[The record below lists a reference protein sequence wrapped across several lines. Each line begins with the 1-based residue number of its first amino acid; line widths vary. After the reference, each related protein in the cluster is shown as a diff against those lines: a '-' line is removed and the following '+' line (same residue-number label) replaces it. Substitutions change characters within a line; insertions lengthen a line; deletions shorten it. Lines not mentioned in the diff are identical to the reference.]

1 VQVERGRAAL
11 DITDAITAETIRNAL
26 AVAVE
31 EASIVVVRSSHSAFI
46 QEGAD
51 ACAALLDA
59 DGRLV
64 AQSASTSLMHGAS
77 LRCSLPALIEDHPL
91 ATMRPGDVFAMNDPF
106 RGGIHANDIVIF
118 RPIFADGRP
127 RWFGGTLIHVADV
140 GGSAAGGL
148 AAVANDTFAEG
159 LLLPPVRLF
168 TAGAEHSDVLRIIA
182 RNSRVP
188 DKVVGD
194 VKALVA
200 GAHTVARRMDELVER
215 YGADQLGAF
224 VDDALDYAERRTRQE
239 IALLPDGTYR
249 GAFTIDTDGISDRS
263 FAVRVEVTVDGDR
276 IVVDF
281 DGTAAQSGG
290 AINSSI
296 SQTTSGVLFAV
307 RCFLDP
313 SIPMN
318 EGCFR
323 PIEVR
328 LPPGTVVNPNPPAAC
343 GGRIVTVAAAI
354 DAILDALSACRPDHG
369 VAPSGL
375 VQVFT
380 LTGVDDAG
388 GRWITLLYEFGGI
401 GARSGSDGP
410 DATGAFFLG
419 GRSVIPQIEPLE
431 SQYPFVVR
439 RSRLVPDSGGAGRWR
454 GGLGVETEI
463 ELLVDTEIGVRGD
476 RMLIPPPGAQGGGPG
491 AAGGWTLRRADGTVE
506 HLAARQAGVKAHAG
520 DVFVLRTSGGGGLGP
535 VSERPPELVLAD
547 VRDGNVSPEGAARD
561 YGVDP
566 EAGR

>member
-1 VQVERGRAAL
+1 MQIERGRGAL
-11 DITDAITAETIRNAL
+11 DVTDAITAETIRNAL

-59 DGRLV
+59 EGRLV

-77 LRCSLPALIEDHPL
+77 LRCSLPALLEDHPL
-91 ATMRPGDVFAMNDPF
+91 DTMAPGDVFAMNDPF

-118 RPIFADGRP
+118 RPVFVDGRA

-159 LLLPPVRLF
+159 LLLPPVRLHS
-168 TAGAEHSDVLRIIA
+168 AGAVQPEVVRIIA

-194 VKALVA
+194 VSALVA
-200 GAHTVARRMDELVER
+200 GAHTVARRIEELIER

-224 VDDALDYAERRTRQE
+224 IDDALAYSERRARQE
-239 IALLPDGTYR
+239 IARLPDGTYH
-249 GAFTIDTDGISDRS
+249 GSFTIDTDGTSDRS
-263 FAVRVEVTVDGDR
+263 FEVRVAVTVDGDR

-281 DGTAAQSGG
+281 DGTAEQSSG

-296 SQTTSGVLFAV
+296 SQTTSGVIFAV

-313 SIPMN
+313 SIPMD

-323 PIEVR
+323 PIDVR
-328 LPPGTVVNPNPPAAC
+328 LPAGTVVNPRPPAAC
-343 GGRIVTVAAAI
+343 GGRVVTVAAAV

-375 VQVFT
+375 IQVFT
-380 LTGVDDAG
+380 LSGIDHAG
-388 GRWITLLYEFGGI
+388 QRWITLLFEFGGI
-401 GARSGSDGP
+401 GARRGSDGP
-410 DATGAFFLG
+410 DATGAHFLG

-439 RSRLVPDSGGAGRWR
+439 RSRLLPDSGGPGRWR

-463 ELLVDTEIGVRGD
+463 ELLADTEIGVRGD
-476 RMLIPPPGAQGGGPG
+476 RMLVPPPGAEGGGSG
-491 AAGGWTLRRADGTVE
+491 APGGWTLRRADGTVE
-506 HLAARQAGVKAHAG
+506 RLAHRQAGIEARAG

-535 VSERPPELVLAD
+535 ASERDVEQVHAD
-547 VRDGNVSPEGAARD
+547 VRDGNVSPEGAVRD
-561 YGVDP
+561 YGVPP
-566 EAGR
+566 EGVR

>member
-1 VQVERGRAAL
+1 VQDDNGSGAL
-11 DITDAITAETIRNAL
+11 DITDAITAETIRSAL

-59 DGRLV
+59 QGRLV

-77 LRCSLPALIEDHPL
+77 LRCSLPSLIEDHPL

-118 RPIFADGRP
+118 RPIFVDDRP

-168 TAGAEHSDVLRIIA
+168 TAGSERSDVLRIIA

-200 GAHTVARRMDELVER
+200 GTHTVARRMDELVER
-215 YGADQLGAF
+215 YGADRLAAF
-224 VDDALDYAERRTRQE
+224 IDDAIDYAERRTRQE
-239 IALLPDGTYR
+239 IERLPDGTYH
-249 GAFTIDTDGISDRS
+249 GGFTIDTDGISDRS
-263 FAVRVEVTVDGDR
+263 FEVHVCVVVDGDH

-281 DGTAAQSGG
+281 DGTAPQSGG
-290 AINSSI
+290 AINSSV
-296 SQTTSGVLFAV
+296 SQTTSGVLFAI

-328 LPPGTVVNPNPPAAC
+328 LPSGTVVNPDPPAAC

-354 DAILDALSACRPDHG
+354 DAILDALSSCRPDRG

-380 LTGVDDAG
+380 LSGVDAAG
-388 GRWITLLYEFGGI
+388 ARWITLLFEFGGI
-401 GARSGSDGP
+401 GARTGSDGP

-439 RSRLVPDSGGAGRWR
+439 RSRLLADSGGIGRWR

-463 ELLVDTEIGVRGD
+463 ELLVDTELGVRGD
-476 RMLIPPPGAQGGGPG
+476 RMVVPPPGAQGGGPG
-491 AAGGWTLRRADGTVE
+491 TSGGWSLRRADGTVE
-506 HLAARQAGVKAHAG
+506 HLAARQAGVKAFAG
-520 DVFVLRTSGGGGLGP
+520 DVFVLRSSGGGGLGP
-535 VSERPPELVLAD
+535 ASERRREDVLAD
-547 VRDGNVSPEGAARD
+547 LVDGNVSAEAAARD
-561 YGVDP
+561 YGVEVD
-566 EAGR
+566 R

>member
-1 VQVERGRAAL
+1 VQGERGRGVL
-11 DITDAITAETIRNAL
+11 DVTDAITAETIRNAL

-59 DGRLV
+59 EGRLV

-77 LRCSLPALIEDHPL
+77 LRCSLPSLLEDHPL

-118 RPIFADGRP
+118 RPIFVGERP

-148 AAVANDTFAEG
+148 AAVANDTFSEG

-168 TAGAEHSDVLRIIA
+168 AAGSDDSDVLRIIA

-200 GAHTVARRMDELVER
+200 GTHTVARRVEELVER
-215 YGADQLGAF
+215 YGADELEAF
-224 VDDALDYAERRTRQE
+224 VDDTLDYAERRTRQE

-249 GAFTIDTDGISDRS
+249 GEFTIDTDGVSDRS
-263 FAVRVEVTVDGDR
+263 FAVHVSVEVAGDHV
-276 IVVDF
+276 VVDF
-281 DGTAAQSGG
+281 EGTAAQSGG
-290 AINSSI
+290 AINSSV
-296 SQTTSGVLFAV
+296 SQTTSGVLFAI

-328 LPPGTVVNPNPPAAC
+328 LPVGTVVNPAPPAAC

-380 LTGVDDAG
+380 LSGVDRAG
-388 GRWITLLYEFGGI
+388 SRWITLLFEFGGI
-401 GARSGSDGP
+401 GARNGSDGP

-419 GRSVIPQIEPLE
+419 GRSVIPQVEPLE

-476 RMLIPPPGAQGGGPG
+476 RMLVPPPGTLGGGSG
-491 AAGGWTLRRADGTVE
+491 AAGGWSLRRPDGTVE
-506 HLAARQAGVKAHAG
+506 TLAARQAGVVARAG

-535 VSERPPELVLAD
+535 ASERPRELVHGD
-547 VRDGNVSPEGAARD
+547 VRDGNVSPEAAAQV
-561 YGVDP
+561 YGL
-566 EAGR
+566 EATR

>member
-1 VQVERGRAAL
+1 MAASTR
-11 DITDAITAETIRNAL
+11 DVDDAITAETVRNAL
-26 AVAVE
+26 AIAVE

-51 ACAALLDA
+51 ACAALLD
-59 DGRLV
+59 DRGRLV

-77 LRCSLPALIEDHPL
+77 LRCSLPSLLEDHPL
-91 ATMRPGDVFAMNDPF
+91 DTMRPGDVFAMNDPF

-118 RPIFADGRP
+118 RPVFADGRP

-140 GGSAAGGL
+140 GGAAAGGL
-148 AAVANDTFAEG
+148 AAVATDTFAEG
-159 LLLPPVRLF
+159 ILLPPVRLY
-168 TAGAEHSDVLRIIA
+168 AEDVETDVMRIIG

-188 DKVVGD
+188 DKVLGD

-200 GAHTVARRMDELVER
+200 GAHTVARRVGALVER
-215 YGADQLGAF
+215 YGADELAGFIEGSLA
-224 VDDALDYAERRTRQE
+224 YAEQRTRQE
-239 IALLPDGTYR
+239 IAALPDGTYR
-249 GAFTIDTDGISDRS
+249 GSFTIDTDGLSDRT
-263 FAVRVEVTVDGDR
+263 FDVTVAVTIEGDHV
-276 IVVDF
+276 VVDF
-281 DGTAAQSGG
+281 DGTSPQSGG
-290 AINSSI
+290 AINSSV
-296 SQTTSGVLFAV
+296 SQTTSGVIFAV

-318 EGCFR
+318 DGCFR

-328 LPPGTVVNPNPPAAC
+328 LPSGTVVNPSPPAAC

-354 DAILDALSACRPDHG
+354 DAILDALSGCRPEHG

-380 LTGVDDAG
+380 LTGVDPTGA
-388 GRWITLLYEFGGI
+388 RWITLLYEFGGI
-401 GARSGSDGP
+401 GARTGSDGP

-431 SQYPFVVR
+431 GQYPFVVR
-439 RSRLVPDSGGAGRWR
+439 RSRLLPDSGGPGRWR

-463 ELLVDTEIGVRGD
+463 EMLVDTVVGVRGD
-476 RMLIPPPGAQGGGPG
+476 RLEVPPPGARGGEPG
-491 AAGGWTLRRADGTVE
+491 RSGGWELRRCDGTVE
-506 HLAARQAGVKAHAG
+506 RLGSRQSGVEAKAG

-535 VSERPPELVLAD
+535 VAERSPDLVRAD
-547 VRDGNVSPEGAARD
+547 VAEGRVSVEGATRD
-561 YGVDP
+561 YGVVV
-566 EAGR
+566 GS